1 MNVKINV
8 THAFKRQAKPLLKK
22 YVSLAQE
29 LQALEQELL
38 NNPKT
43 GTLVRENI
51 YKIRLAVSSKGK
63 GKSGGLRVIT
73 YLEIDVEIEEEKYT
87 IVNLIA
93 IYDKS
98 EVADLPD
105 SYIGQ
110 LIDDLE

>member
-1 MNVKINV
+1 M
-8 THAFKRQAKPLLKK
+8 
-22 YVSLAQE
+22 
-29 LQALEQELL
+29 QALEQDLL
-38 NNPKT
+38 NNPKL
-43 GTLVRENI
+43 GILIRENV

-73 YLEIDVEIEEEKYT
+73 YLEIDIEIEEEKYT

-98 EVADLPD
+98 GVANLPG